1 MRADNHGIRF
11 ECFHLLVNSFLGAA
25 VVSEA
30 TLVEVF
36 EKLAESI
43 DVPVIQAPDG
53 NEVKDALALAA
64 EIQGSFDVVQR
75 PSVSVY
81 YEMPKYDLAVQMVER
96 DNELTLL
103 QSELKQVKR
112 RLATTEQ
119 RLGLHTKKSRI
130 LRDTHRS
137 LVQKTN
143 FRPGKRCVSIWGGYH
158 LAYKRSHGCS
168 SARSVVAMCA
178 GEEWQGSFTDGA
190 KNMVIRFEHNL
201 SIARTV
207 VVKSFYDSVNHL
219 HATSNEICINYA
231 RAASLDSGDMVAL
244 IGSKLFSFEFFMFR
258 GDATNQEAVD
268 KAKVWTGEASY
279 IATCPEALSDISSDT
294 NFDSDDLKLTFF
306 REVLDLQTV
315 RTGGA
320 KETTDLVTRQF
331 RNAGLPTWMEAA
343 CRDGP
348 SFRSYHFCLDSGPDC
363 VGLVRAAVAAV
374 SNVRWVMISS
384 YFCRFHQNALIQQSM
399 VDITNNW
406 EWHTPWGS
414 SSFLSGLKVI
424 ANTLRGAGVPR
435 KVREAAAELKF
446 PPKVVKESVGN
457 TIHRVIAT
465 RWGSVDDIEMY
476 LRNGRHVLGPAVRR
490 TWPKFDDTDADKT
503 KKKTKKL
510 DGEDAEWYEK
520 RRNYRQTTVALLN
533 DKLFLGTAEIDLVAK
548 GPLAHFQRW
557 AQQESKIEREHRS
570 EASKQGTAYTGPTF
584 VSKFVSGKAKV
595 ILDEFNAL
603 LDDDAMLTHWVG
615 TWSLIRADDVPEHVE
630 EVRNAKRNFTTMK
643 IHQLVLSFRFVFG
656 GLISFGVRTS
666 SKALCLIVTLVVRGA
681 LDWERRMYDPTQRF
695 PLDFLNVLEADPE
708 EASAPRKALA
718 HRLMTA
724 SKENLEWQ
732 DGVYNSFSF
741 KLRAMFYEDFVI
753 MQGTGKCTR
762 MVWIFLS
769 GWRALFNGETQEIEG
784 WNSTLKNMC
793 ERAPRTKVR
802 LASDRLKN
810 RVGERTPTDE
820 AVAVHKKVVE
830 FSKTDANM
838 FRFSPLTDKERDASA
853 GPHPDAVPLIGSS
866 NASTTH
872 FVGDLPDN
880 AREALPISYSIFD
893 VTDLGARYA
902 YVIVGPDAPDTRALA
917 LDRSVVF
924 LAGTS
929 HYKTMYCATGHVD
942 ELCHFHLHVPIVKR
956 TACALVGEALHAFH
970 PLPAGRKQRPR
981 LHLVQYMLSWTSL
994 KAASVIAD
1002 TAQVTPLFKRAYNG
1016 PKKKN
1021 THTVDAEGGLPDM
1034 LEDDDGFSEE
1044 LERLIAQDAMEEEC
1058 EDLEGASE
1066 GLDSDGKDTDVEDD
1080 AGDRQPDPHNH
1091 AGPDKSD
1098 VFDAISGDHRAEL
1111 LRNVRGACEASRTSA
1126 RDAMYF
1132 AEDYGFRTDMSDAP
1146 ERGLVSLVE
1155 LRTVAEDGQVHYDVV
1170 FVAWEGVG
1178 RSAKIA
1184 RVDLEHLWF
1193 KYNVP
1198 FATEHLKRE
1207 CDRDHCNIIIGNVP
1221 VRITRPKDLRERVPD
1236 WCLLIMK
1243 AFAAELFSGPI
1254 ARDCLFSCDAPC
1266 VFCACADT
1274 MGMDVR
1280 VVGGGGAQPV
1290 EHFDSYIC
1298 SECVVYWHSACAEN
1312 VARAFG
1318 MGLLPAMAA
1327 ASSHGDMA
1335 LVPKGPEPKIADPST
1350 LFLNDRAR
1358 FPTIYD
1364 RFVGYVAGPELE
1376 NLVFRLYARQPRW
1389 LPLVHEGK
1397 FTMTRDPANRCK
1409 SVETIGICKVRKGP
1423 WVIPAG
1429 ENQWTVLH
1437 WASLLEGAK
1446 MAMEKDPHK
1455 KNRTVWIA
1463 LEAGCDSA
1471 VEFDPNLPD
1480 DVKDYVIELGNATNA
1495 STLVVTVLQVF
1506 MSTETILSGWAIQ
1519 KEKVTATGDG
1529 CGGALTLYARRH
1541 AYANTVF
1548 SGRWRSQ
1555 NALDVTINTYNLLQ
1569 TTMTS
1574 AGISIWDQMVSY
1586 FETKADYMHEY
1597 MKDTNAV
1604 IQNISCICKVLC
1616 STYPD
1621 FVVPVVAL
1629 VIPHLESEPLGA
1641 CPALP
1646 DGIPQGKLRKL
1657 SEAMVRNLLASMA
1670 DSATMKAKVSAGCA
1684 CASDGDN
1691 DVSFL
1696 SDVIQFTAMLK
1707 HKLNVP
1713 QDNLNAYSS
1722 ILCFCQLQGEIQVPG
1737 NGNTPARTIS
1747 RYTAMKRH
1755 IINAAFKASGM
1766 AKKPSDLEIYYADA
1780 GDDSQLAE
1788 SPSKAPLEEKTD
1800 ETLLDTFKTLQ
1811 DNGSAAR
1818 MKSYLMVNPIDK
1830 PIQLHMAVCGITSKV
1845 YTSMIGACG
1854 GAEGKSGTPD
1864 SQRELIEEATKRVV
1878 TAVMDEMPLAF
1889 DEIVINFGQL
1899 SEFKF
1904 ALTTVSTRSD
1914 YADTELLRKTCE
1926 EMGVIGATGRKKL
1939 NMVRLNTFFAVCSTL
1954 STMQVPLNGTPK
1966 YMFGLLSVQDVF
1978 KKIAESIESQRCG
1991 AQEPIDIKIITK
2003 AIDGD
2008 VSMAVFGDCFS
2019 KAFAE
2024 LVVTVNKVC
2033 PTKAKAHHTL
2043 VAGLRG
2049 KLQGF
2054 THTQMKEF
2062 VVSQGLQSIEVPP
2075 SMGIFSSVK
2084 AALVEDVMTAVKKK
2098 CTDTTLAATIL
2109 VGNVGDK
2116 VTILRDQLA
2125 KASATTTTAAA
2136 TAAVVA
2142 PTAGQTTTPTKTAK
2156 EPVPIAVDDGKGIPQ
2171 GDFNLTSLG
2180 VTQWISML
2188 TDEDRSKLTYNIND
2202 TSFLL
2207 ALTSSPRLSSQ
2218 IREELKSN
2226 GPDHLA
2232 MTSATKAR
2240 VIASVQ
2246 GHFMPPADGLQGRFL
2261 RDVLID
2267 FSRKKS
2273 VGTLTARLAA
2283 DATTTEAPEF
2293 VCWGRVVDAIAARSL
2308 PRGTLLPLGTS
2319 NGLSLFLDGSKLLN
2333 PLVSDACI
2341 AWMLPMIKDDVDGET
2356 NADAAPLVDSAANPE
2371 AGACAAGSSSGAQ
2384 PPSKKR
2390 KGASAA
2396 KAQQAQQAAPPAKP
2410 QPKKAGNR
2418 KKLSHTH
2425 SVEFETVQFDVEVDS
2440 TAKVFTFE
2448 RPFLKS
2454 NRPLKAGETLR
2465 RKAFEWTEAN
2475 SPGEVVSGRTASAR
2489 IFGMS

>member
-1 MRADNHGIRF
+1 
-11 ECFHLLVNSFLGAA
+11 
-25 VVSEA
+25 
-30 TLVEVF
+30 
-36 EKLAESI
+36 
-43 DVPVIQAPDG
+43 
-53 NEVKDALALAA
+53 
-64 EIQGSFDVVQR
+64 
-75 PSVSVY
+75 
-81 YEMPKYDLAVQMVER
+81 
-96 DNELTLL
+96 
-103 QSELKQVKR
+103 
-112 RLATTEQ
+112 
-119 RLGLHTKKSRI
+119 
-130 LRDTHRS
+130 
-137 LVQKTN
+137 
-143 FRPGKRCVSIWGGYH
+143 
-158 LAYKRSHGCS
+158 
-168 SARSVVAMCA
+168 
-178 GEEWQGSFTDGA
+178 
-190 KNMVIRFEHNL
+190 
-201 SIARTV
+201 
-207 VVKSFYDSVNHL
+207 
-219 HATSNEICINYA
+219 
-231 RAASLDSGDMVAL
+231 
-244 IGSKLFSFEFFMFR
+244 
-258 GDATNQEAVD
+258 
-268 KAKVWTGEASY
+268 
-279 IATCPEALSDISSDT
+279 
-294 NFDSDDLKLTFF
+294 
-306 REVLDLQTV
+306 
-315 RTGGA
+315 
-320 KETTDLVTRQF
+320 
-331 RNAGLPTWMEAA
+331 
-343 CRDGP
+343 
-348 SFRSYHFCLDSGPDC
+348 
-363 VGLVRAAVAAV
+363 
-374 SNVRWVMISS
+374 
-384 YFCRFHQNALIQQSM
+384 
-399 VDITNNW
+399 
-406 EWHTPWGS
+406 
-414 SSFLSGLKVI
+414 
-424 ANTLRGAGVPR
+424 
-435 KVREAAAELKF
+435 
-446 PPKVVKESVGN
+446 
-457 TIHRVIAT
+457 
-465 RWGSVDDIEMY
+465 
-476 LRNGRHVLGPAVRR
+476 
-490 TWPKFDDTDADKT
+490 
-503 KKKTKKL
+503 
-510 DGEDAEWYEK
+510 
-520 RRNYRQTTVALLN
+520 
-533 DKLFLGTAEIDLVAK
+533 
-548 GPLAHFQRW
+548 
-557 AQQESKIEREHRS
+557 
-570 EASKQGTAYTGPTF
+570 
-584 VSKFVSGKAKV
+584 
-595 ILDEFNAL
+595 
-603 LDDDAMLTHWVG
+603 
-615 TWSLIRADDVPEHVE
+615 
-630 EVRNAKRNFTTMK
+630 
-643 IHQLVLSFRFVFG
+643 
-656 GLISFGVRTS
+656 
-666 SKALCLIVTLVVRGA
+666 
-681 LDWERRMYDPTQRF
+681 
-695 PLDFLNVLEADPE
+695 
-708 EASAPRKALA
+708 
-718 HRLMTA
+718 
-724 SKENLEWQ
+724 
-732 DGVYNSFSF
+732 
-741 KLRAMFYEDFVI
+741 
-753 MQGTGKCTR
+753 
-762 MVWIFLS
+762 
-769 GWRALFNGETQEIEG
+769 
-784 WNSTLKNMC
+784 
-793 ERAPRTKVR
+793 
-802 LASDRLKN
+802 
-810 RVGERTPTDE
+810 
-820 AVAVHKKVVE
+820 
-830 FSKTDANM
+830 
-838 FRFSPLTDKERDASA
+838 
-853 GPHPDAVPLIGSS
+853 
-866 NASTTH
+866 
-872 FVGDLPDN
+872 
-880 AREALPISYSIFD
+880 
-893 VTDLGARYA
+893 
-902 YVIVGPDAPDTRALA
+902 
-917 LDRSVVF
+917 
-924 LAGTS
+924 
-929 HYKTMYCATGHVD
+929 
-942 ELCHFHLHVPIVKR
+942 
-956 TACALVGEALHAFH
+956 
-970 PLPAGRKQRPR
+970 
-981 LHLVQYMLSWTSL
+981 
-994 KAASVIAD
+994 
-1002 TAQVTPLFKRAYNG
+1002 
-1016 PKKKN
+1016 
-1021 THTVDAEGGLPDM
+1021 
-1034 LEDDDGFSEE
+1034 
-1044 LERLIAQDAMEEEC
+1044 
-1058 EDLEGASE
+1058 
-1066 GLDSDGKDTDVEDD
+1066 
-1080 AGDRQPDPHNH
+1080 
-1091 AGPDKSD
+1091 
-1098 VFDAISGDHRAEL
+1098 
-1111 LRNVRGACEASRTSA
+1111 
-1126 RDAMYF
+1126 
-1132 AEDYGFRTDMSDAP
+1132 
-1146 ERGLVSLVE
+1146 
-1155 LRTVAEDGQVHYDVV
+1155 
-1170 FVAWEGVG
+1170 
-1178 RSAKIA
+1178 
-1184 RVDLEHLWF
+1184 
-1193 KYNVP
+1193 
-1198 FATEHLKRE
+1198 
-1207 CDRDHCNIIIGNVP
+1207 
-1221 VRITRPKDLRERVPD
+1221 
-1236 WCLLIMK
+1236 
-1243 AFAAELFSGPI
+1243 
-1254 ARDCLFSCDAPC
+1254 
-1266 VFCACADT
+1266 
-1274 MGMDVR
+1274 
-1280 VVGGGGAQPV
+1280 
-1290 EHFDSYIC
+1290 
-1298 SECVVYWHSACAEN
+1298 
-1312 VARAFG
+1312 
-1318 MGLLPAMAA
+1318 MAA

-1335 LVPKGPEPKIADPST
+1335 LVPKEPEPKIADPST

-1376 NLVFRLYARQPRW
+1376 NLVFRLHARQPRW

-1397 FTMTRDPANRCK
+1397 FTMTRDPANRRCK
-1409 SVETIGICKVRKGP
+1409 SVETIGICKVCKGP

-1437 WASLLEGAK
+1437 WASLLEGAE

-1480 DVKDYVIELGNATNA
+1480 DVKDYVIELGNATNV

-1506 MSTETILSGWAIQ
+1506 MSTETILFGWAIQ

-1541 AYANTVF
+1541 AYANTVL

-1574 AGISIWDQMVSY
+1574 AGISVWDQMVSY

-1621 FVVPVVAL
+1621 FVVPVIAL

-1684 CASDGDN
+1684 CASDGGN

-1713 QDNLNAYSS
+1713 QDCLNAYSS
-1722 ILCFCQLQGEIQVPG
+1722 ILCFCQLQGEVQVPG

-1845 YTSMIGACG
+1845 YTSMIGARG

-1904 ALTTVSTRSD
+1904 ALTAVSTRSD

-1954 STMQVPLNGTPK
+1954 STMQAPLNGTPK
-1966 YMFGLLSVQDVF
+1966 CMFGLLSAQDVF
-1978 KKIAESIESQRCG
+1978 KKIAESIESQRRG

-2008 VSMAVFGDCFS
+2008 VSMAV
-2019 KAFAE
+2019 
-2024 LVVTVNKVC
+2024 C
-2033 PTKAKAHHTL
+2033 PTKAKAHRTL

-2062 VVSQGLQSIEVPP
+2062 VVSQGLQNIEVPP

-2084 AALVEDVMTAVKKK
+2084 AALVEDVMTAVQKK
-2098 CTDTTLAATIL
+2098 CADTTLAATIL

-2116 VTILRDQLA
+2116 VAILRDQLA
-2125 KASATTTTAAA
+2125 KASATATTAAA

-2142 PTAGQTTTPTKTAK
+2142 PTAGQTATPTKTAK
-2156 EPVPIAVDDGKGIPQ
+2156 EPAPIAVDDGKGIPQ

-2207 ALTSSPRLSSQ
+2207 ALTSSPRRSSQ
-2218 IREELKSN
+2218 IREGLKSN

-2232 MTSATKAR
+2232 MASATKAR

-2261 RDVLID
+2261 RDALID

-2293 VCWGRVVDAIAARSL
+2293 VCWGRVVDAIAAMSL

-2396 KAQQAQQAAPPAKP
+2396 KAQQAQQAAPSAKP

-2425 SVEFETVQFDVEVDS
+2425 FVEFETVQFDVDVGS

>member
-1 MRADNHGIRF
+1 MLRTESSIATQIFQHLSTRKHVTRTIVSTGTLSARAIRDMLGALRLDVKPKTIKDTISSLGMRADNHGIRF

-320 KETTDLVTRQF
+320 KETTDL
-331 RNAGLPTWMEAA
+331 
-343 CRDGP
+343 
-348 SFRSYHFCLDSGPDC
+348 
-363 VGLVRAAVAAV
+363 
-374 SNVRWVMISS
+374 
-384 YFCRFHQNALIQQSM
+384 NALIQQSM

-476 LRNGRHVLGPAVRR
+476 LRIGRHVLGPA
-490 TWPKFDDTDADKT
+490 
-503 KKKTKKL
+503 
-510 DGEDAEWYEK
+510 WYEK

-630 EVRNAKRNFTTMK
+630 E
-643 IHQLVLSFRFVFG
+643 
-656 GLISFGVRTS
+656 
-666 SKALCLIVTLVVRGA
+666 ALCLIVTLVVRGA

-838 FRFSPLTDKERDASA
+838 FRFSPLTDKERD
-853 GPHPDAVPLIGSS
+853 
-866 NASTTH
+866 
-872 FVGDLPDN
+872 
-880 AREALPISYSIFD
+880 
-893 VTDLGARYA
+893 
-902 YVIVGPDAPDTRALA
+902 
-917 LDRSVVF
+917 
-924 LAGTS
+924 
-929 HYKTMYCATGHVD
+929 
-942 ELCHFHLHVPIVKR
+942 
-956 TACALVGEALHAFH
+956 
-970 PLPAGRKQRPR
+970 
-981 LHLVQYMLSWTSL
+981 YMLSWTSL

-1091 AGPDKSD
+1091 AGPAKSD

-1155 LRTVAEDGQVHYDVV
+1155 LRTVAEDGQVHCDVV

-1376 NLVFRLYARQPRW
+1376 NLVFRLHARQPRW

-2019 KAFAE
+2019 KAATDVEDVAYYLEAFAE

-2202 TSFLL
+2202 ASFLL

-2273 VGTLTARLAA
+2273 AGTLTARLAA

-2341 AWMLPMIKDDVDGET
+2341 AWMPPMIKDDVDGET